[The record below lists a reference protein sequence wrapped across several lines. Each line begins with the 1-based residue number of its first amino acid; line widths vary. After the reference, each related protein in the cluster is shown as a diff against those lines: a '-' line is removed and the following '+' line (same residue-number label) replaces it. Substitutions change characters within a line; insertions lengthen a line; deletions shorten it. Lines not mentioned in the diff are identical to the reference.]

1 MKFSLQVDWSGLVHV
16 HDCTQ
21 RVLSIQQKFC
31 FKFQKFHVPSGSP
44 TFCLH
49 RPNPS
54 HWAFGYCPCQQN
66 TEEQYWGQ
74 QFVKLKGTFW
84 SDLPNNQTSQSG
96 PPSKLV
102 SNILVRMK
110 LNGLL
115 WRFISILTKICRNLW
130 KLNCNKVESDKSHI
144 MALHVHFSVSD
155 ITHLKMQWN
164 MYNIFGLFQGSFSPQ
179 LPSR

>member
-1 MKFSLQVDWSGLVHV
+1 MCQVDRLHSACTDPTQATGHLVI
-16 HDCTQ
+16 
-21 RVLSIQQKFC
+21 VLVSRIQK
-31 FKFQKFHVPSGSP
+31 SS
-44 TFCLH
+44 
-49 RPNPS
+49 
-54 HWAFGYCPCQQN
+54 
-66 TEEQYWGQ
+66 TEDNS
-74 QFVKLKGTFW
+74 FVKLKGTFW